1 MRFGVAIGEHEKT
14 KSPYLYGGNLSVG
27 FEKARNWGYDAV
39 ELHIGD
45 PKKINISE
53 ILDASMD
60 KNIDVCGIS
69 TGLSLYEDKLILTD
83 QDYERRAAAVQRTKE
98 YIDLSGIIGGCIII
112 GNMRGS
118 VLPGITAERL
128 ETVFA
133 ESMKKILDYAAEKG
147 VAIVLE
153 ATNRYE
159 SNFLN
164 SAGSIKRFI
173 ERNGLFDL
181 KIHLDT
187 FHMNI
192 EERNMYDAIIE
203 AKEYLGYFHISDNNR
218 MRPGDGHIDFNAV
231 VNALREI
238 GYTGYIATECLP
250 IPDGESAG
258 KRSLEY
264 IKSMISA

>member
-1 MRFGVAIGEHEKT
+1 MRFGVAIGENEKT

-27 FEKARNWGYDAV
+27 FEKAKNWGYDAV

-45 PKKINISE
+45 PKKVNISE
-53 ILDASMD
+53 ILDASKD

-83 QDYERRAAAVQRTKE
+83 PDYERRIAAVQRIKE

-118 VLPGITAERL
+118 VSPGMTVEYL

-133 ESMKKILDYAAEKG
+133 DSMKEILDYAAKKD
-147 VAIVLE
+147 VTIVLE

-164 SAGSIKRFI
+164 NASSIKKFI
-173 ERNGLFDL
+173 EKNGLLDL

-192 EERNMYDAIIE
+192 EERDMRDAIIE
-203 AKEYLGYFHISDNNR
+203 AKDLLGYFHISDNNR

-231 VNALREI
+231 INALKEI
-238 GYTGYIATECLP
+238 EYTGYIATECLP

-258 KRSLEY
+258 RKSLEY
-264 IKSMISA
+264 IKSIICA